1 MVINHLTKCHLN
13 SNTRPVRQCKSLKLR
28 FFFFKVREQ
37 TRIFIF
43 KKKGNKNF
51 TNLLHIYTICRNF
64 QTNYKTTL
72 HKCKML
78 LKLRY
83 VLFVRIKAFCSS
95 RASFLIPQRFMRT
108 TLAQV
113 HVITVGS
120 SYQPA
125 FKGGYARRVSIS
137 GFPAVTLS
145 FHVLA
150 KWHIHSL
157 TSNNKFTVLE
167 L

>member
-1 MVINHLTKCHLN
+1 MSSSPKFLRGNAKTELGFLQLTKV
-13 SNTRPVRQCKSLKLR
+13 NTEIPQSFMYKP
-28 FFFFKVREQ
+28 
-37 TRIFIF
+37 
-43 KKKGNKNF
+43 
-51 TNLLHIYTICRNF
+51 TICGNV
-64 QTNYKTTL
+64 QTNYKTRV
-72 HKCKML
+72 HKKHNNT
-78 LKLRY
+78 KLECNMC
-83 VLFVRIKAFCSS
+83 VRIKAFCSS
-95 RASFLIPQRFMRT
+95 TARFLIPKRFMCT
-108 TLAQV
+108 TLAQL

>member
-1 MVINHLTKCHLN
+1 
-13 SNTRPVRQCKSLKLR
+13 
-28 FFFFKVREQ
+28 
-37 TRIFIF
+37 
-43 KKKGNKNF
+43 
-51 TNLLHIYTICRNF
+51 
-64 QTNYKTTL
+64 
-72 HKCKML
+72 ML
-78 LKLRY
+78 Y
-83 VLFVRIKAFCSS
+83 VRIKAFCSNI
-95 RASFLIPQRFMRT
+95 ASFLIPKRFMRT
-108 TLAQV
+108 ALAQV
-113 HVITVGS
+113 HVTTVGS

-125 FKGGYARRVSIS
+125 FKGGYVRRVSIS

>member
-1 MVINHLTKCHLN
+1 MILQNHNILFRLKYVI
-13 SNTRPVRQCKSLKLR
+13 
-28 FFFFKVREQ
+28 
-37 TRIFIF
+37 
-43 KKKGNKNF
+43 
-51 TNLLHIYTICRNF
+51 
-64 QTNYKTTL
+64 
-72 HKCKML
+72 
-78 LKLRY
+78 
-83 VLFVRIKAFCSS
+83 FVRIKAFCNSI
-95 RASFLIPQRFMRT
+95 ASFLIPQRFMRT
-108 TLAQV
+108 ALAQV